1 MKEYIVVNKNTQEVD
16 FIKGVD
22 FHDAM
27 TYAGYSPLTW
37 HFAAEVNGY
46 VG

>member
-1 MKEYIVVNKNTQEVD
+1 MKEYIVVNKKTQEVD
-16 FIKGVD
+16 FIKGNT
-22 FHDAM
+22 FRDAM
-27 TYAGYSPLTW
+27 IYAGYSPLNW